1 MRELILAALTAK
13 FEGVSAA
20 ILGRIADK
28 LAKTVTKEEDVATA
42 VGGVTFQK
50 VLEAYGDSRATE
62 AQQTAV
68 KNYEQKYSLKDGKPQ
83 QQQSQQTETENQG
96 ETPAWVKELVNANKA
111 LAERL
116 DAMEGER
123 LSTARREK
131 LTEVTKAL
139 PETVRKAYGRT
150 PVDNL
155 TDEEFETLKSEIA
168 SEVEAYAKEAG
179 QKGASFG
186 APRGQH
192 AGAAKDGKLTE
203 EQIKAIAQRGETVS
217 EGQFF

>member
-1 MRELILAALTAK
+1 MRDLILAALTAK
-13 FEGVSAA
+13 FEGVSAT

-28 LAKTVTKEEDVATA
+28 LAKTVTKEDDIATA
-42 VGGVTFQK
+42 VAGVTFQK

-83 QQQSQQTETENQG
+83 QQQSQKEVENQE

-111 LAERL
+111 LTERL

-131 LTEVTKAL
+131 LAEVTKAL
-139 PETVRKAYGRT
+139 PETMRKAYGRT
-150 PVDNL
+150 PVENL
-155 TDEEFETLKSEIA
+155 TDEEFETLRSEIT
-168 SEVEAYAKEAG
+168 SEVEAYSKEAG

-192 AGAAKDGKLTE
+192 AGAAKDNGKLTE
-203 EQIKAIAQRGETVS
+203 EQVKAISQRGEAVS